1 MHIKHLKFL
10 AFSIHQWFFFTFYLE
25 NSFHLVH
32 DSQQIN
38 LSFLSIFTCLGIP
51 HSKTYILYHCWALW
65 DGVNH
70 ALFWVLCLKKT
81 TAITK
86 YTISIIFLI
95 IIIFFTLQYCT
106 GFAIH
111 RHASTT
117 GVHVFPILNS
127 PSTSLPIPSF
137 CVIPGHHPQASC
149 ILHRTWREEGGMIWE
164 NDIKTAQSFLSVQD
178 FPSWLR
184 R

>member
-10 AFSIHQWFFFTFYLE
+10 AFSKHQWFFFTFYLE

-70 ALFWVLCLKKT
+70 ALFWVLCLKKNHSYHK
-81 TAITK
+81 I
-86 YTISIIFLI
+86 YHLNHFFNYYYLFYFTILYWFCHTSTCIHHR
-95 IIIFFTLQYCT
+95 CT
-106 GFAIH
+106 RVPHPELPFH
-111 RHASTT
+111 LPPHT
-117 GVHVFPILNS
+117 ILLCHPRAPS
-127 PSTSLPIPSF
+127 PSFLYP
-137 CVIPGHHPQASC
+137 ASN
-149 ILHRTWREEGGMIWE
+149 LEGGGGDDLGEWH
-164 NDIKTAQSFLSVQD
+164 
-178 FPSWLR
+178 
-184 R
+184 